1 MLNKCNDIP
10 KLICMYCCCSA
21 RTTVVNARLTKQ
33 VRNSEAVAR
42 RRMNEVDEHGWAH
55 IHQAARKGDPYNRAK
70 NFLPPLKPVL
80 LNSEIACL
88 VQVFKP
94 KYIFQFMFRFFASL
108 INYVTSKIMG
118 QAILAGAG
126 IGSSCISVC

>member
-1 MLNKCNDIP
+1 
-10 KLICMYCCCSA
+10 
-21 RTTVVNARLTKQ
+21 
-33 VRNSEAVAR
+33 
-42 RRMNEVDEHGWAH
+42 MNEVDEHGWAH

-70 NFLPPLKPVL
+70 NFQPPLKPVL
-80 LNSEIACL
+80 LKSEIACL
-88 VQVFKP
+88 VHVFQT
-94 KYIFQFMFRFFASL
+94 KYIFQFIFRFYASL